1 MKRRRQRPAQEVSLS
16 FLDVISCGF
25 GAIVLL
31 MLIAK
36 TVDPS
41 AFEAGEDLEGKVRDL
56 QEQVFDVR
64 GEAEVL
70 NRDLISKEEQL
81 SEIRLRVARL
91 QAQLA
96 SLEKQQD
103 AVAQVDTTERDEL
116 TLALQVLTE
125 EMQRLLGQQFRTTS
139 NLVGGIPVDSEYI
152 VFIIDTSGSMVN
164 YAWPKVREEMVNILN
179 IYPQVKGIQILNDM
193 GDYMF
198 GNYRGKWI
206 PDTPGRR
213 DIILQRMNTWT
224 PFSNSSPVEGIQQ
237 AIRSF
242 YDPQKK
248 ISLYVFGDDFTGQ
261 SIRQVVKTVDNLNRE
276 RRSGERLVRIHTIG
290 FPVHFLEAGGNIQT
304 ATRFAALMR
313 ELSYRNGG
321 TFVGLNSLR

>member
-164 YAWPKVREEMVNILN
+164 YAWPKVREEMVNILEAHRLGA
-179 IYPQVKGIQILNDM
+179 V
-193 GDYMF
+193 
-198 GNYRGKWI
+198 
-206 PDTPGRR
+206 T
-213 DIILQRMNTWT
+213 
-224 PFSNSSPVEGIQQ
+224 
-237 AIRSF
+237 
-242 YDPQKK
+242 
-248 ISLYVFGDDFTGQ
+248 DDFAAPALTRVLE
-261 SIRQVVKTVDNLNRE
+261 SLTTDQVEAWKSHAAEAARALSAETQVEVWSAAINTLAE
-276 RRSGERLVRIHTIG
+276 RAE
-290 FPVHFLEAGGNIQT
+290 P
-304 ATRFAALMR
+304 
-313 ELSYRNGG
+313 
-321 TFVGLNSLR
+321 

>member
-1 MKRRRQRPAQEVSLS
+1 MRKRKHPMPDMSMS

-36 TVDPS
+36 TAVPS
-41 AFEAGEDLEGKVRDL
+41 AFEVAEDLGGKVKDL
-56 QEQVFDVR
+56 QQQLFEVR
-64 GEAEVL
+64 GEASVL
-70 NRDLISKEEQL
+70 NRELVGKEEQL
-81 SEIRLRVARL
+81 SEHRERIARL

-96 SLEKQQD
+96 SIDKQQD
-103 AVAQVDTTERDEL
+103 AVAQVDTSERDEL
-116 TLALQVLTE
+116 ALALQVLSE
-125 EMQRLLGQQFRTTS
+125 EMQRLLGQNARTA
-139 NLVGGIPVDSEYI
+139 NELVGGIPVDSEYI
-152 VFIIDTSGSMVN
+152 IFIIDTSGSMVN
-164 YAWPKVREEMVNILN
+164 YAWPKVRQEMINILD
-179 IYPQVKGIQILNDM
+179 IYPHVKGIQIMSDM

-198 GNYRGKWI
+198 PSYRNKWI
-206 PDTPGRR
+206 PDTPARR
-213 DIILQRMNTWT
+213 KVILQRLNSWT
-224 PFSNSSPVEGIQQ
+224 PFSNSSPVEGIEA
-237 AIRSF
+237 AIRTF

-248 ISLYVFGDDFTGQ
+248 ISLYVFGDDFTGN
-261 SIRQVVKTVDNLNRE
+261 SIRHAVQMVDRLNRE

-290 FPVHFLEAGGNIQT
+290 FPVHFLAPGGNLQT